1 MAARIESNLLLSAA
15 RCCRKSV
22 IACSRTSMRSASM
35 VDKNESVEP
44 VVPEGEEGVR
54 CWEDA
59 EPAEAV
65 LSAANLVMA

>member
-1 MAARIESNLLLSAA
+1 
-15 RCCRKSV
+15 
-22 IACSRTSMRSASM
+22 M